1 MPAAARAGDMTS
13 HGTPLSPAGGSTSVL
28 IGNQP
33 AWRATADVH
42 QCPLTT
48 GTVPHVGGVVAN
60 GSTKVFINNLPAARQ
75 GDMIPESG
83 PSNSISGGWPKVLIG
98 G

>member
-13 HGTPLSPAGGSTSVL
+13 HQTTLNPGGGSSNVK
-28 IGNQP
+28 IENQA
-33 AWRATADVH
+33 AWRATVDTH

-48 GTVPHVGGVVAN
+48 GTVPHVGGLVSI
-60 GSTKVFINNLPAARQ
+60 GSKKVFINKFSAARR
-75 GDMIPESG
+75 GDPIPESG
-83 PSNSISGGWPKVLIG
+83 PTNSITGGSTKVQIG